1 VKAADALKMARGRR
15 AALATILLLVPRRRT
30 IMDRDH
36 DAEASF

>member
-1 VKAADALKMARGRR
+1 MKIVRGRR
-15 AALATILLLVPRRRT
+15 AALATIPPVRTEKET